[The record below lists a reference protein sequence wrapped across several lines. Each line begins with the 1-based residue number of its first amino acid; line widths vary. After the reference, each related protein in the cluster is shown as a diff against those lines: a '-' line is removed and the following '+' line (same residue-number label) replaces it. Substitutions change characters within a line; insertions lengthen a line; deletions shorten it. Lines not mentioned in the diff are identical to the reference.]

1 MKTDINSLDTDA
13 LYPPTMYMDPL
24 SESKQQ
30 IKKDELKSLYEKNKD
45 DYQELKKKL
54 KVDNKKSRSLFLAG
68 LQSELLQSTFPM
80 AIKQNFELLKPEKKG
95 PFHIEDVLQ
104 PGNLMVNVFMYYAN
118 SDIELK
124 IIVDYINAF
133 GTNTDEQQYDYD
145 DTIFGDPNWYV
156 FIDNKQ
162 DKAVLELDSVVNEL
176 KIRKL
181 EHENELNRLNAS
193 IEHLSNL

>member
-1 MKTDINSLDTDA
+1 MKNNEKYDVDA
-13 LYPPTMYMDPL
+13 LYPQLNQPTSNNEMGINQ
-24 SESKQQ
+24 K
-30 IKKDELKSLYEKNKD
+30 ELNDLYEKNKSE
-45 DYQELKKKL
+45 YIELQNKL
-54 KVDNKKSRSLFLAG
+54 KISNDNSRSLFLAG
-68 LQSELLQSTFPM
+68 LQSDLLQSTFPM

-104 PGNLMVNVFMYYAN
+104 PGNLMVNVFMYYAHSN
-118 SDIELK
+118 IELK
-124 IIVDYINAF
+124 IIIDYINAF
-133 GTNTDEQQYDYD
+133 GLMPNDQPYTYDA
-145 DTIFGDPNWYV
+145 TIFGDPNWYV

-181 EHENELNRLNAS
+181 EHENELNSLNTS